1 MYALLRLFS
10 MGWLLIAAL
19 CFSSSLA
26 RELPIIEVRWPAA
39 AELQTPVSGRLLI
52 MFGPSEID
60 ADDDLRRR
68 LTPTSE
74 AIAFFGQDISNWP
87 AGTVQRLS
95 SFDAGFPYP
104 TLAQLPRG
112 SYRVQASFE
121 PYQAYRRSD
130 GYQLLLPAIEP
141 LDATDTRTSTQI
153 HRRWRSAA
161 ELVHWDGQQTPRPLV
176 LNTALGQ
183 SVTQQ
188 DTPWVRSLKIR
199 SERLS
204 EFWGR
209 DVFLG
214 ALITL
219 PKGYHERPHQRFP
232 LIVRLADLPRQPPDW
247 RERPP
252 DDRFAEGSAQRRDQQ
267 AAWENFQYW
276 QADGTPR
283 MLIADLQHPTP
294 YGESSMIVNS
304 LNTGPYADAIRAEL
318 IPAIEREFRVI
329 EGKWA
334 RFIFGSRE
342 GGRSA
347 LAWQIHHPQDFNG
360 VLAVCPD
367 SIDFRHFGSVNLQ
380 QDNNALFT
388 HGPHLQVPRPAQRTA
403 SGQTTA
409 LLSDVM
415 RWERA
420 LAGRSR
426 SQEFWDRSEAAFS
439 PPDHEGYPQ
448 RIWQRP
454 SGVIDDEVA
463 EHWYQAH
470 DLLGLLQ
477 RQTPSA
483 LSQLRGKLSIR
494 IGDRDEYFMD
504 NAVRS
509 FETSIRHMHPDLELS
524 VDYALGESGCWAGP
538 HDRPANDARS
548 SSLQDLLSWA
558 RDRLLRYAPE
568 GSSSPAWR
576 DRHGR

>member
-1 MYALLRLFS
+1 MYALSRPCVI
-10 MGWLLIAAL
+10 GWLLIAAL
-19 CFSSSLA
+19 YLPSSLA
-26 RELPIIEVRWPAA
+26 REPPTIEVRWPAT
-39 AELQTPVSGRLLI
+39 AELQSPISGRLLI
-52 MFGPSEID
+52 IFAPSAIEHD
-60 ADDDLRRR
+60 EDLRRR

-74 AIAFFGQDISNWP
+74 ALAFFGQDISNWR

-112 SYRVQASFE
+112 TYRVQASFE
-121 PYQAYRRSD
+121 PYQAYHRSD
-130 GYQLLLPAIEP
+130 GYELLLPAIEP
-141 LDATDTRTSTQI
+141 LGTTDLHASAQTT
-153 HRRWRSAA
+153 RRWRSNA
-161 ELVHWDGQQTPRPLV
+161 ELVNWDGQQTPRTLV
-176 LNTALGQ
+176 LHTALGQ
-183 SVTQQ
+183 SVSQQ

-204 EFWGR
+204 KFWGR

-214 ALITL
+214 ALVTL
-219 PKGYHERPHQRFP
+219 PKGYHQRPHQRFP
-232 LIVRLADLPRQPPDW
+232 LIVRLSDLPRQPPDW

-252 DDRFAEGSAQRRDQQ
+252 DSRFTEGSAQQREQQ

-329 EGKWA
+329 EEKWA
-334 RFIFGSRE
+334 HFIFGYRE

-347 LAWQIHHPQDFNG
+347 LAWQIRHPHDFNG

-367 SIDFRHFGSVNLQ
+367 SVDFRHFGSVNLQ
-380 QDNNALFT
+380 QDNNALFDP
-388 HGPHLQVPRPAQRTA
+388 GPHLQVPRPAQRTA

-439 PPDHEGYPQ
+439 PPDREGYPR

-454 SGVIDDEVA
+454 SGVINDEVA

-477 RQTPSA
+477 RQPPSA

-509 FETSIRHMHPDLELS
+509 FENSIRQMHPDLELS
-524 VDYALGESGCWAGP
+524 VDYGVGVSGCWAGR
-538 HDRPANDARS
+538 HDRPVNHALS

-558 RDRLLRYAPE
+558 HDRLLRHAPE
-568 GSSSPAWR
+568 GFSSLAWR
-576 DRHGR
+576 D